1 MKKAKQILAFVLCLL
16 MLNSNLI
23 STTAFA
29 TVSSNDV
36 VDDTTAPIEAEEVC
50 EECGATEGHLE
61 SCSQYEVP
69 VEDIAET
76 DGPQVGDIIWIK
88 TGSRIYK
95 EPDVSSDGHTVIL
108 FYQAKIVEVISDENG
123 NAAWYKFDSDILSI
137 GYSAYK
143 YVHVDNTTDE
153 RPETE
158 DNELKDDANGI
169 TVTGN
174 IPAGTELAV
183 ETATLA
189 DVARLDQS
197 LADMANHYVA
207 YDISMLQGDTE
218 WQPGEGETVNVTLD
232 ASDIGETGDDVLVY
246 HVHKNEDGTATTEL
260 LGPYTIDASG
270 NVNFDMTGFSYVI
283 VVDSTVEVENISA
296 FYTVT
301 GTSGN
306 KHFNA
311 SCVYITQE
319 GNVHLI
325 LTADQKQADNC
336 YATEVSID
344 DTTPISALG
353 KTKNYGK
360 VTKFYIRD
368 AQNTTDVTDIVT
380 QDSRYNY
387 VMDIDLGKNV
397 TLNGSFN
404 ISVTW
409 NNGTMNGFKIEGM
422 KVTIVFN
429 QGIEKTVYSVNGNV
443 IDYTKVELGYTPE
456 VKANDEVIYKIQV
469 KNGADSTQAIT
480 FDVVDI
486 LPASI
491 FDNTKI
497 EYSSD
502 LSNLSNWKSATVTDD
517 LRFTIDS
524 NVTLKRNETKTYYVK
539 TAVLETANTG
549 TYTNA
554 ARMVMTNSYKEDA
567 ADVKIAIKTGTLRIS
582 KVVEKEYEKDILPEN
597 DSFTFTLKDSAG
609 AAVANKAYSIGDTSG
624 QTNSNGQFSLQA
636 NETAVFKDILA
647 GTYTIVETADKDY
660 SCNWRGNTTTA
671 DVIVSQTA
679 TVTCTNTYK
688 RHLADLTI
696 TKTGWDITDEYQS
709 FIFTVTGP
717 DDFTM
722 NVGINGNSSVTIK
735 DLPLGEYTV
744 TENTAWSWRYAPVG
758 EKSKS
763 ITLAAGNENEVTFAN
778 RRSWIY
784 WLSGDSYNENQF
796 KVKQKE
802 EDN

>member
-189 DVARLDQS
+189 DVAQLDQS

-283 VVDSTVEVENISA
+283 VVNSAVKVKNISA

-301 GTSGN
+301 GTSSN

-325 LTADQKQADNC
+325 LTANQKQADNC

-380 QDSRYNY
+380 QDSTYDY

-397 TLNGSFN
+397 TLNGSFD

-409 NNGTMNGFKIEGM
+409 NDGKINGFKIEGM

-517 LRFTIDS
+517 LRFTIVS
-524 NVTLKRNETKTYYVK
+524 NVTLESGETKTYYVK
-539 TAVLETANTG
+539 TAVLETAGTG

-554 ARMVMTNSYKEDA
+554 ARMVMKNSYKEDA
-567 ADVKIAIKTGTLRIS
+567 ADVKI
-582 KVVEKEYEKDILPEN
+582 
-597 DSFTFTLKDSAG
+597 
-609 AAVANKAYSIGDTSG
+609 
-624 QTNSNGQFSLQA
+624 
-636 NETAVFKDILA
+636 
-647 GTYTIVETADKDY
+647 
-660 SCNWRGNTTTA
+660 
-671 DVIVSQTA
+671 
-679 TVTCTNTYK
+679 YK

-696 TKTGWDITDEYQS
+696 TKTGCNNTDEYQS

-722 NVGINGNSSVTIK
+722 DVGINGNSSVTIK

-744 TENTAWSWRYAPVG
+744 TENTAWSWRYAPDG

-778 RRSWIY
+778 SRSWIY

-796 KVKQKE
+796 TVKQKE
-802 EDN
+802 ENN

>member
-158 DNELKDDANGI
+158 VKDDENGI

-183 ETATLA
+183 KTATLA
-189 DVARLDQS
+189 DVAQLDQS

-218 WQPGEGETVNVTLD
+218 WQPGEGETVHVTLD
-232 ASDIGETGDDVLVY
+232 ASGIGETGDDVLVY

-325 LTADQKQADNC
+325 LTADQKQAADC

-344 DTTPISALG
+344 GTTLISSLG
-353 KTKNYGK
+353 ETKNYGR
-360 VTKFYIRD
+360 VTTFYIRD

-380 QDSRYNY
+380 KDSTYDY
-387 VMDIDLGKNV
+387 VMDIGLGKNV

-409 NNGTMNGFKIEGM
+409 NDGKINGFKIEGM

-456 VKANDEVIYKIQV
+456 VKANDKVIYKIQV

-497 EYSSD
+497 EYSSED
-502 LSNLSNWKSATVTDD
+502 LSNWNRVTVTDD
-517 LRFTIDS
+517 LQFTIDS
-524 NVTLKRNETKTYYVK
+524 NVILGKGETKTYYVK
-539 TAVLETANTG
+539 TAVLETADTG

-554 ARMVMTNSYKEDA
+554 ARMVMTNSYYKEDA
-567 ADVKIAIKTGTLRIS
+567 ADVKI
-582 KVVEKEYEKDILPEN
+582 
-597 DSFTFTLKDSAG
+597 
-609 AAVANKAYSIGDTSG
+609 
-624 QTNSNGQFSLQA
+624 
-636 NETAVFKDILA
+636 
-647 GTYTIVETADKDY
+647 
-660 SCNWRGNTTTA
+660 
-671 DVIVSQTA
+671 
-679 TVTCTNTYK
+679 YK

-763 ITLAAGNENEVTFAN
+763 ITLAAGNENAVAFAN
-778 RRSWIY
+778 SRSWIY

-796 KVKQKE
+796 TVKQKE

>member
-189 DVARLDQS
+189 DVAQLDQS

-283 VVDSTVEVENISA
+283 VVNSTVEVENISA

-325 LTADQKQADNC
+325 LTANQKQAADC

-344 DTTPISALG
+344 GTTPISSLG
-353 KTKNYGK
+353 ETKNYGE
-360 VTKFYIRD
+360 VTTFYIQD
-368 AQNTTDVTDIVT
+368 AQNTTDVTNIVT
-380 QDSRYNY
+380 KDSRYNY

-409 NNGTMNGFKIEGM
+409 NDGTMNGFKIEGM
-422 KVTIVFN
+422 EVTIVFN

-443 IDYTKVELGYTPE
+443 INYTNVELGYTPE

-469 KNGADSTQAIT
+469 RNGADSTQAIT
-480 FDVVDI
+480 FNVVDI

-497 EYSSD
+497 AYSSD
-502 LSNLSNWKSATVTDD
+502 LSNWKSATVTDD
-517 LRFTIDS
+517 LRFTIVS
-524 NVTLKRNETKTYYVK
+524 NVTLESGETKTYYVK
-539 TAVLETANTG
+539 TAVLETAGTG

-696 TKTGWDITDEYQS
+696 TKTGCNNTDEYQS

-763 ITLAAGNENEVTFAN
+763 ITLAAGNENAVAFAN
-778 RRSWIY
+778 SRSWIY
-784 WLSGDSYNENQF
+784 WLSGDSYNKNQF
-796 KVKQKE
+796 TVKQKE